1 MSSKI
6 TLEKLSEFFQ
16 LPQKDA
22 AREMEMSL
30 TSLKKI
36 CRAHG
41 ITRWPFRKLMS
52 LERTIDKMN
61 RDSSII
67 ESISAQHVTVSK
79 LGCVPLSG
87 DSQDPSRSLKVEMN
101 PKHLLTSGRPIAAI
115 PISRED
121 DSTDLKDPSK
131 HMNCS
136 PDRSMPP
143 PPPRMPP
150 GVMHGIDPR
159 EMPHSQSQWITDKQF
174 GQHLLP
180 ISSGINGVQS
190 MQAGSGRPTA
200 KPTGDSPPP
209 GIGIAVGADP
219 HGYTHSAPHR
229 PPPHACDAGNV
240 DLLSTSGGG
249 GARAAPEAAADALPS
264 CSICPHRMNDILLYS
279 WSNIWSL
286 HNLR

>member
-79 LGCVPLSG
+79 LGGLPLSG
-87 DSQDPSRSLKVEMN
+87 DSQDPSRSLKVEVN
-101 PKHLLTSGRPIAAI
+101 PKHLLTSGRPIVAI
-115 PISRED
+115 HVSRED
-121 DSTDLKDPSK
+121 SPDLKDPSK

-150 GVMHGIDPR
+150 SVMQCSDPR
-159 EMPHSQSQWITDKQF
+159 EMHVHSQWITDKQF
-174 GQHLLP
+174 SQHLLP
-180 ISSGINGVQS
+180 IPSGINGVAAMQS
-190 MQAGSGRPTA
+190 SSGRPTG
-200 KPTGDSPPP
+200 KPMGDSSPPP
-209 GIGIAVGADP
+209 GISICGDQ
-219 HGYTHSAPHR
+219 HGYTHSASHR
-229 PPPHACDAGNV
+229 PLQPACDAGAGDPTV
-240 DLLSTSGGG
+240 GGGGG
-249 GARAAPEAAADALPS
+249 GARAAPEVAADALPS

>member
-1 MSSKI
+1 
-6 TLEKLSEFFQ
+6 
-16 LPQKDA
+16 
-22 AREMEMSL
+22 MSL

-79 LGCVPLSG
+79 LGGVPLTG
-87 DSQDPSRSLKVEMN
+87 DPQDPTRSLKVEIN
-101 PKHLLTSGRPIAAI
+101 PKHLLTAGRPIAAI
-115 PISRED
+115 PVPRED
-121 DSTDLKDPSK
+121 SPDLKDPSK

-150 GVMHGIDPR
+150 GVMQGDQR
-159 EMPHSQSQWITDKQF
+159 EMLHVQSQWMPDRQF
-174 GQHLLP
+174 GQQLLP
-180 ISSGINGVQS
+180 IPSGINGVPS
-190 MQAGSGRPTA
+190 MQSSSARPTG
-200 KPTGDSPPP
+200 KPAGDSPPP
-209 GIGIAVGADP
+209 GIATGGDP
-219 HGYTHSAPHR
+219 HGYMHSAPHR
-229 PPPHACDAGNV
+229 PPPSACDAGAA
-240 DLLSTSGGG
+240 DSTSGGG
-249 GARAAPEAAADALPS
+249 GARVEAAVDALPS

-279 WSNIWSL
+279 WSNVWSL